1 MKKMVF
7 LVIIIFFTFIDAK
20 QMRRLGEVKELL
32 EKPTIPATVIQQV
45 DQKALIKRLDEQL
58 RAPVE
63 SAWDARVD
71 DLFTLATVN
80 PELARSYFKKMS
92 EKMATTDVTP
102 VEVVVQKPTEKP
114 EKPVEKPAIEP
125 IKAPEVKTE
134 SEKVIEK
141 KAEETAP
148 QEKQTE
154 TGLPVG
160 EEPMK
165 KATRPAP
172 PKKFGPKP
180 GVTEIP
186 ESATE
191 TALPT
196 DQEPMKVS
204 TKPAPKR
211 GAPSGGPKKVLPT
224 SKTSSSSANA
234 TADKQK
240 TTTQKATEQIFSV
253 SKLQALDDDT
263 LIKLFRE
270 LLDKLGTVPSNW
282 NGMVVEK
289 VEEKTKYGS
298 KVYNV
303 YGAPVAKWT
312 NDINTLKKV
321 LISKKVLSEDQVS
334 QEIKDRITQVRS
346 GKNVAP
352 VTTTQPEEKPKEE
365 LTQEDLVRLIEA
377 QLAEPK
383 KDQIGWV
390 VSIKGNIKAL
400 DKINHDAAL
409 EYHNEFIALTK
420 EKPFL
425 K

>member
-1 MKKMVF
+1 MKKM
-7 LVIIIFFTFIDAK
+7 IIILIIISMHIIDAK
-20 QMRRLGEVKELL
+20 QMRRLVDVRELL
-32 EKPTIPATVIQQV
+32 EKPTIPAVVIPQV
-45 DQKALIKRLDEQL
+45 DQEALIKRLDEQL
-58 RAPVE
+58 LTPVE
-63 SAWDARVD
+63 SAWDMRVD

-80 PELARSYFKKMS
+80 PPLARLYFKKMS
-92 EKMATTDVTP
+92 EKMAATDVTP
-102 VEVVVQKPTEKP
+102 IEVVVQKPAEKP
-114 EKPVEKPAIEP
+114 TIESTKEPEIKGEPEKIV
-125 IKAPEVKTE
+125 
-134 SEKVIEK
+134 EK
-141 KAEETAP
+141 KAEEKP
-148 QEKQTE
+148 TE
-154 TGLPVG
+154 TVLPVG

-165 KATRPAP
+165 KSTRPAP

-180 GVTEIP
+180 GAPETP

-191 TALPT
+191 PSLPVGE
-196 DQEPMKVS
+196 EPMKVS

-211 GAPSGGPKKVLPT
+211 GAPSGGPKKALTPT
-224 SKTSSSSANA
+224 SKTSTKPEIEKIAP
-234 TADKQK
+234 
-240 TTTQKATEQIFSV
+240 KATEQIFSV
-253 SKLQALDDDT
+253 SKLQPLDDDT
-263 LIKLFRE
+263 LIKLFRD

-321 LISKKVLSEDQVS
+321 LISKKVMSEEQVT
-334 QEIKDRITQVRS
+334 QEIKDRIVQVRS

-365 LTQEDLVRLIEA
+365 FTQEDLVRLIKA
-377 QLAEPK
+377 QLAEPRQ
-383 KDQIGWV
+383 DQIGWV

-409 EYHNEFIALTK
+409 EYHNKFITLTK